1 MEIITKGDLNEL
13 IKLET
18 VGCICVSL
26 YMPTFR
32 TGRTEVQQN
41 PIRFKKLLKEA
52 EKRLE
57 KIGLKRT
64 ETDKYLQPAKALL
77 EDSSFWVNMSDG
89 LAVFLSL
96 DYFRYFRLNI
106 PLPEI
111 AVVGNRFQISP
122 LLPLLAT
129 DQWFYVLAISHNLVR
144 LLRCNRFSYDELDI
158 KGIIPLSLSDALQFD
173 DIKGAE
179 KDHAHYSVAEL
190 DGGSVAVPH
199 SAEVDVNKNN
209 LLRFFY
215 QVDKGLQSG
224 FIKNETA
231 PLVIVSVDYLFPI
244 YKKAN
249 TYKYLFNKEV
259 DGNPDRLSSSQ
270 LHKLGFGV
278 LEPYMLKKQDEAIRQ
293 YIKLAGKGRTTDILE
308 SIVSEAYHGKI
319 QSLIIAENQRKW
331 GKYDSFSDKVEI
343 HEKEESCDIDL
354 LDFAAAQTIAKG
366 GEVHVIPGGK
376 MPGDISAAAVL
387 RY

>member
-1 MEIITKGDLNEL
+1 MEIITKDDLNEL

-18 VGCICVSL
+18 VGCICVSM

-32 TGRTEVQQN
+32 TGRVDVQQN
-41 PIRFKKLLKEA
+41 PIRLKKLLKEA
-52 EKRLE
+52 EERLE

-64 ETDKYLQPAKALL
+64 ETDKYLQQAKALL
-77 EDSSFWVNMSDG
+77 DDSSFWVNMSDG
-89 LAVFLSL
+89 LVVFLSL
-96 DYFRYFRLNI
+96 DYFRYFRLSI
-106 PLPEI
+106 PLPEM

-129 DQWFYVLAISHNLVR
+129 DQRFYVMAVSQNSVR
-144 LLRCNRFSYDELDI
+144 LLRCNRFSHDELDI
-158 KGIIPLSLSDALQFD
+158 KGIIPLSLSDALKYD

-190 DGGSVAVPH
+190 NGGSISIAH
-199 SAEVDVNKNN
+199 NAEVDANKNN
-209 LLRFFY
+209 LLQFFY
-215 QVDKGLQSG
+215 QVDKGLQNG
-224 FIKNETA
+224 FLKNETA

-244 YKKAN
+244 YRKAN
-249 TYKYLFNKEV
+249 TYKYLLNKEV
-259 DGNPDRLSSSQ
+259 AGNPDRIPSSD
-270 LHKLGFGV
+270 LRNLAYEV
-278 LEPYMLKKQDEAIRQ
+278 IEPRFINKQNDAIQQ

-308 SIVSEAYHGKI
+308 SIVSEAYQGKI
-319 QSLIIAENQRKW
+319 ESLLIAENQRIW
-331 GKYDSFSDKVEI
+331 GKYDPFTDKVEI

-366 GEVHVIPGGK
+366 GEVHVIPGSK
-376 MPGDISAAAVL
+376 MPGNVFAAVL